1 MRFAERCHTFDAKPR
16 LYVSIRL
23 LEPGPG
29 DEAVKRILQYL
40 EGRFMDDINIVYVGF
55 RDACPEHF
63 PNHYH
68 LSKVRA
74 IFAQSFGTKKTKP
87 SGYELETLFRHFYWK
102 EASHVPYGNIFDRL
116 PHSALLH

>member
-1 MRFAERCHTFDAKPR
+1 MRFAARRDIFDAKPR

-23 LEPGPG
+23 PEPGPG
-29 DEAVKRILQYL
+29 GKAVKRMLQYL

-55 RDACPEHF
+55 RDACQEHF

-74 IFAQSFGTKKTKP
+74 IFAQSFGTKKNKA
-87 SGYELETLFRHFYWK
+87 FR
-102 EASHVPYGNIFDRL
+102 V
-116 PHSALLH
+116 